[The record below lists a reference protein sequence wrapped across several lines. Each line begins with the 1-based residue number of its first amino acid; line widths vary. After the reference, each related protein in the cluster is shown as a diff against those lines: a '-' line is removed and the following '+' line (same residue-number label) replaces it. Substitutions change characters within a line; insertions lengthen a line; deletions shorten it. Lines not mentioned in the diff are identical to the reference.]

1 MNSIFNPFSLVGKT
15 ILVTGA
21 SSGIGKETALR
32 CAKMGSRVILTAR
45 NTDRLQEVLSQLDG
59 EGHKMIVADLTD
71 TKQLLELVQE
81 VDELQGVV
89 LAAGCMQTLPFAF
102 GTTEKVKQTFDVNY
116 FSTIELLRLLVKKK
130 KIQQGASIVFVSSV
144 AGVERFTIG
153 NSIYSASKAAIH
165 AMMKTCAKE
174 LAVKRIRVNSV
185 NPGMVNTPLIHGG
198 AFSEEELEKDV
209 QNYPLK
215 RYGEPADIANGILFL
230 LSDASSW
237 VTGHALVIDG
247 GVTI

>member
-32 CAKMGSRVILTAR
+32 CAKMGGRVILTAR
-45 NTDRLQEVLSQLDG
+45 NVDRLREVQNQLEG
-59 EGHKMIVADLTD
+59 EGHKMIAADLTD
-71 TKQLLELVQE
+71 SEQLLQLVQE

-102 GTTEKVKQTFDVNY
+102 GTTEKMKQTFDVNY

-144 AGVERFTIG
+144 AGVERFTVG

-165 AMMKTCAKE
+165 AMMKTCARE
-174 LAVKRIRVNSV
+174 LAVKKVRVNSV
-185 NPGMVNTPLIHGG
+185 NPGMVNTPLIHNG
-198 AFSEEELEKDV
+198 AFSEEGLEKDM

-215 RYGEPADIANGILFL
+215 RYGEPEDIANGILYL